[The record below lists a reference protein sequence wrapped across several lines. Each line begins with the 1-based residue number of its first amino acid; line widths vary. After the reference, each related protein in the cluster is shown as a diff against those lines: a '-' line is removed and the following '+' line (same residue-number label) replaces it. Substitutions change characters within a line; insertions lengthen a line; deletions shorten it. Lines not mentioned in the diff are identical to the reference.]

1 MSVST
6 PASVGSDSPPDEGA
20 LVSVRNLKK
29 YFPITRGIIFQREV
43 GRVQAVDDIS
53 FDIYPGETLGLV
65 GESGCGKS
73 TTARLVMK
81 LLDATAGSVTFEG
94 TDITKLS
101 QRKMRPYRRQMQMV
115 FQDPYASL
123 NPRQTVGQ
131 IIGAPFSIHKTEGD
145 TKRRVRELMDRT
157 GLNPEHYNRY
167 SHEFSGGQRQRIG
180 VARALALSPKLIV
193 CDEPVS
199 ALDVSIQAQILNLL
213 EGLQEDFN
221 LTYLFISHDL
231 GVVRHVSDRIAVM
244 YLGHIVEVS
253 DADALYE
260 NPKHPYTAAL
270 LSAVP
275 KGLTAD
281 GHAASE
287 RIVLE
292 GDVPSPVDPPP
303 GCPFHPRCPKA
314 RQVAGPDE
322 EVPENCRSER
332 PPLGEVERSP
342 PRRLLVSAGEGR
354 EAPAGR
360 PRVGLRLAPRPP
372 GLTLLRRVRRK
383 RQEWP

>member
-101 QRKMRPYRRQMQMV
+101 QRNMRPYRRQMQMV

-253 DADALYE
+253 DADTLYE
-260 NPKHPYTAAL
+260 NPSHPYTAAL

-275 KGLTAD
+275 KGFTSD

-322 EVPENCRSER
+322 EVPENCRTER
-332 PPLGEVERSP
+332 PPLG
-342 PRRLLVSAGEGR
+342 
-354 EAPAGR
+354 
-360 PRVGLRLAPRPP
+360 
-372 GLTLLRRVRRK
+372 
-383 RQEWP
+383 